1 MWTEI
6 PTLLCERPL
15 SWPQPLSLPR
25 PQSLSAAPAPRE
37 AVVRPARASTARV
50 RPAVLVNFALRVLL
64 LNIAVLLSVS
74 ERRRLRDKR
83 RRPAPGSCVAG
94 RGGRGSLGGR
104 SAPSP
109 VV

>member
-1 MWTEI
+1 MGPEM
-6 PTLLCERPL
+6 PTLLWERPL
-15 SWPQPLSLPR
+15 SCPQPSRSWPR
-25 PQSLSAAPAPRE
+25 SLSAAPAPRE

-50 RPAVLVNFALRVLL
+50 RPAALVSFALRVLL

-74 ERRRLRDKR
+74 ERRPLRDKR

-94 RGGRGSLGGR
+94 RGGGGSLGGR